1 MIRERHTASIPPS
14 LLDRLLDDSPHN
26 QVETTIS
33 RFDLRLFKQGIARD
47 IEALLNT
54 RLGFDDEVFERYPLA
69 RRSMINFGILDISA
83 ISLLDPDD
91 RAYLRDKVREAIER
105 HEPRLAR
112 VRVALEVPREQ
123 ERQLHFR
130 VDAVLRVHPN
140 RPPISFDATLQLS
153 SRAYQVRDQL

>member
-1 MIRERHTASIPPS
+1 MIRERHSASIPPS
-14 LLDRLLDDSPHN
+14 LLDRLLDNSPHN
-26 QVETTIS
+26 QVETAS
-33 RFDLRLFKQGIARD
+33 RFDLRLYKQGIARD
-47 IEALLNT
+47 LEALLNT
-54 RLGFDDEVFERYPLA
+54 RLGFDDETFEHYPLA
-69 RRSMINFGILDISA
+69 RGSMINFGILDISA

-140 RPPISFDATLQLS
+140 RPPITFDATLQLS
-153 SRAYQVRDQL
+153 SRAYQVRDPL